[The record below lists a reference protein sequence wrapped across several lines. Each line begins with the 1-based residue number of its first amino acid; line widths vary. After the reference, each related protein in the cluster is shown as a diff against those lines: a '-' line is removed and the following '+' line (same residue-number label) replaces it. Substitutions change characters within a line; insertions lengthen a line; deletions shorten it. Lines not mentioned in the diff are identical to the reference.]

1 MKKYA
6 VMLGLF
12 SLSAL
17 AVSAPMKPKDLAKET
32 ADMIVSMES
41 MLQGS
46 IRSGD
51 KADFYRFVEKPVV
64 DQMHKWPP
72 VGTNG
77 YDDYARCYF
86 ALDAFRVYAGDQ
98 FNASGKLP
106 KSSPTYKDY
115 IGQKKQCFAKIKY

>member
-1 MKKYA
+1 MKVVVILA
-6 VMLGLF
+6 MV
-12 SLSAL
+12 SLPVL
-17 AVSAPMKPKDLAKET
+17 AAPAPMKPKDLAKET
-32 ADMIVSMES
+32 ADMIISMES

-72 VGTNG
+72 VGTKG

-86 ALDAFRVYAGDQ
+86 ALDSFRVFAQDQ
-98 FNASGKLP
+98 FNARGLLSKTSL
-106 KSSPTYKDY
+106 SFKDY
-115 IGQKKQCFAKIKY
+115 LAQKKLCFSKIKY

>member
-1 MKKYA
+1 MKVA
-6 VMLGLF
+6 VILAMV
-12 SLSAL
+12 SLPAL
-17 AVSAPMKPKDLAKET
+17 AAPAPMKPKDLAKET

-51 KADFYRFVEKPVV
+51 KDDLYRFVEKPVV

-72 VGTNG
+72 VGTKG

-86 ALDAFRVYAGDQ
+86 ALDSFRVYAQDQ
-98 FNASGKLP
+98 FNARGNLP
-106 KSSPTYKDY
+106 KTSLSLKDY
-115 IGQKKQCFAKIKY
+115 LVQKKLCFAKIKY

>member
-6 VMLGLF
+6 VMLALF

-17 AVSAPMKPKDLAKET
+17 AISAPMKPKDLAKET

-86 ALDAFRVYAGDQ
+86 ALDSFRVYAQDQ
-98 FNASGKLP
+98 FAARGMLP
-106 KSSPTYKDY
+106 KSALSFKDY
-115 IGQKKQCFAKIKY
+115 LGQKKLCFEKMKR